1 MKHILFILLAAA
13 GIATSLPSCEKWE
26 FLEEHPRK
34 VDATT
39 FMSNAAEVQSVINSI
54 YYQLRRQ
61 VGFGRYLSVL
71 SESLAD
77 YDTQDKF
84 MELLLQERG
93 YETALSLIH
102 I

>member
-26 FLEEHPRK
+26 FLEEHPKK

-54 YYQLRRQ
+54 Y
-61 VGFGRYLSVL
+61 
-71 SESLAD
+71 
-77 YDTQDKF
+77 
-84 MELLLQERG
+84 
-93 YETALSLIH
+93 
-102 I
+102 

>member
-26 FLEEHPRK
+26 FLEEHPKK

-77 YDTQDKF
+77 YCYG
-84 MELLLQERG
+84 RG
-93 YETALSLIH
+93 NYATSYATGLTSGE
-102 I
+102 